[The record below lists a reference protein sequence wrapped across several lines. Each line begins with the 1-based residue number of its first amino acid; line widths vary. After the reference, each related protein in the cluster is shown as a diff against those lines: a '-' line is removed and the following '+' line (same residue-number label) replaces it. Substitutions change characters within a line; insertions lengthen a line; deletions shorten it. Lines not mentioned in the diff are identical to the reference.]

1 MARNSI
7 GRAIWITPL
16 AVACVVFGA
25 AQVQAMGGCG
35 HNLSLDRSPYA
46 ILAPVTVSPTLG
58 GEGRAAYDGSS
69 RCPPDTRRIATYFGM
84 RCKPIR

>member
-7 GRAIWITPL
+7 GRAIWVTPL
-16 AVACVVFGA
+16 AVACVVFGT
-25 AQVQAMGGCG
+25 AQVQAMCG

-69 RCPPDTRRIATYFGM
+69 RCPPDTHRIATDVGM